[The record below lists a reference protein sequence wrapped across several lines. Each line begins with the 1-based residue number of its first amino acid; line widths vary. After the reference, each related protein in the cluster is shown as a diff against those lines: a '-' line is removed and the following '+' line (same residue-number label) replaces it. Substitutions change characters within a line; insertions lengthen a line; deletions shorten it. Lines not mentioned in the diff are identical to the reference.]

1 MADNNIITVTGMVI
15 STMPVGET
23 DRRIVLLTKERGK
36 ITAFAKG
43 AKKPN
48 SPLSAS
54 CQPFVFGEFE
64 VYEGRT
70 SYNIRNVNVK
80 NYFREL
86 VTDFYGAYY
95 GFYFL
100 ELADYYGREGI
111 DESVLITLLYQT
123 FRALLNENIPNE
135 LIKVIYELKIMTI
148 NGEYPEMTVC
158 TECGTDTDIAYYSDN
173 NNGVCCKICGSRRGD
188 CFTICDSTI
197 YAMQYIIFSSIGK
210 LYNFNVKRE
219 VLYEMRMIV
228 NRFRSKYIDKK
239 LKSLEILES
248 LSNEKLG

>member
-111 DESVLITLLYQT
+111 EAKETLELLY
-123 FRALLNENIPNE
+123 FSMKELSKNVIPKALIRC
-135 LIKVIYELKIMTI
+135 IYELKTLVI
-148 NGEYPEMTVC
+148 NGEYPNVFQC
-158 TECGTDTDIAYYSDN
+158 AGCGKNEQLEYFDIKSNVMFCKKCHGKVN
-173 NNGVCCKICGSRRGD
+173 NRYILNPSSVY
-188 CFTICDSTI
+188 TL
-197 YAMQYIIFSSIGK
+197 QYIITSPINK
-210 LYNFNVKRE
+210 LYTFTVKEE
-219 VLYEMRMIV
+219 VLNQIV
-228 NRFRSKYIDKK
+228 VVIEQYLKTKVDKK
-239 LKSLEILES
+239 FNSLDFL
-248 LSNEKLG
+248 

>member
-123 FRALLNENIPNE
+123 YRMWYRCRYNI
-135 LIKVIYELKIMTI
+135 L
-148 NGEYPEMTVC
+148 
-158 TECGTDTDIAYYSDN
+158 
-173 NNGVCCKICGSRRGD
+173 
-188 CFTICDSTI
+188 
-197 YAMQYIIFSSIGK
+197 
-210 LYNFNVKRE
+210 
-219 VLYEMRMIV
+219 
-228 NRFRSKYIDKK
+228 
-239 LKSLEILES
+239 
-248 LSNEKLG
+248 